1 MASKFK
7 FRESLAHITLPEVL
21 KKIDTYKVPG
31 VIIAK
36 KNLIEK
42 RIYIKNG
49 RIIFASSNQIE
60 DRLGEFLL
68 KEKKITIDQY
78 NESVRLLKQEEGKR
92 QGRIFIEMNVL
103 SPKELY
109 YYVQQQV
116 KAIVWSVFNWR
127 IGEIIFQIGNFKDD
141 ELIKLSLEIPKAIYE
156 GAKYLENS
164 KFFLNRV
171 GNKYSIFEQK
181 ANGFIELS
189 LLGAK
194 EEEKELYN
202 LFDGKNTL
210 FDILSKAKL
219 KPEIS
224 AKYIYIFYVLELI
237 KKKETSLRIKINTSN
252 DFSLI

>member
-1 MASKFK
+1 MASRFK
-7 FRESLAHITLPEVL
+7 FRESLSHITLPEVL

-42 RIYIKNG
+42 KIYIKNG
-49 RIIFASSNQIE
+49 KIIFASSNQEE

-68 KEKKITIDQY
+68 KEKRITIDQY
-78 NESVRLLKQEEGKR
+78 NESVKLLKQGEGRR

-103 SPKELY
+103 TPKELY

-116 KAIVWSVFNWR
+116 KAIIWSVFDWR

-141 ELIKLSLEIPKAIYE
+141 ELIKLSLDIPKAIYE
-156 GAKYLENS
+156 GMKYVENS
-164 KFFLNRV
+164 KFYLNRV

-181 ANGFIELS
+181 PNGYIELS
-189 LLGAK
+189 LLGAR

-210 FDILSKAKL
+210 FDILSKSKL

-224 AKYIYIFYVLELI
+224 AKYIYAFYVLDLI
-237 KKKETSLRIKINTSN
+237 KKKESALRIKINTSN
-252 DFSLI
+252 DIL